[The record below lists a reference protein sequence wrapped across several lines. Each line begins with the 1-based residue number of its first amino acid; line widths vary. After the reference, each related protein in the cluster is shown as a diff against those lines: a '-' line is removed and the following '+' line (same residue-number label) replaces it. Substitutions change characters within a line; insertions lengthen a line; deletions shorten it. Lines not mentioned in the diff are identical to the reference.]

1 MVATRLTLTDF
12 IDFLNRPGMSAKL
25 AKVREIKHRGPY
37 TTTGDFYRPIREAV
51 IRTHASGRDKWSI
64 RSFIA
69 RLAALGLEFRHRLP
83 SYELLADAYIG
94 WWGRKRLEWFEPG
107 WQLGDLQGLQISV
120 NPELGLDIEG
130 SPHLVKLYF
139 KEDLLSPRVADV
151 AGRMMAR
158 VLGDQVP
165 PDATMAVL
173 DVRRK
178 RLHRLTPR
186 PDLDALLDAEVA
198 AFTAMW
204 AAA

>member
-1 MVATRLTLTDF
+1 MHVTRLTLTDF
-12 IDFLNRPGMSAKL
+12 IDYINRPGMTAKL
-25 AKVREIKHRGPY
+25 AKVRELKHRGPY
-37 TTTGDFYRPIREAV
+37 TTTADFYRPIREAV

-69 RLAALGLEFRHRLP
+69 RIAALGLDFRHRLP

-107 WQLGDLQGLQISV
+107 WQIGDLQGLSISV

-130 SPHLVKLYF
+130 TPHLVKLYF

-151 AGRMMAR
+151 AARMMAR
-158 VLGDQVP
+158 VLGDQAP
-165 PDATMAVL
+165 QGATMAVL

-186 PDLDALLDAEVA
+186 PELDALLDAEVA